1 MTLRSARAPSNNFA
15 SSFTPRS
22 ILRLVADRLDLAGV
36 C

>member
-1 MTLRSARAPSNNFA
+1 MTRTELNSR
-15 SSFTPRS
+15 FTPRS